1 MSNTQSSRSQG
12 NAQSVHPVSHWAQ
25 IGESTFVAGMW
36 LLYQVHRFLGRWPF
50 LLCLYPVIGYY
61 WLTRPLARR
70 SSLQYLQR
78 MQQAHGLWSRQPSWS
93 HSQKHFRIFAQVI
106 LDKLL
111 ALTGR
116 YRTERVRFDGRQPLL
131 DLLAQKQGAILVT
144 AHIGCIELCQ
154 AIAKQRSNLRL
165 NILVHT
171 KHAEQFN
178 RLLQRLSPDSGVRL
192 LQVTDF
198 SAATAMMLAEC
209 VERGEFIAIAGDRVP
224 VHDSKTTRAQF
235 LGHEAAFPCG
245 PYVLAALLKCPLYF
259 MGCVH
264 EGNSYA
270 VEFVP
275 IALQVELPRAHRR
288 EALSAYA
295 QQYACLVEQLLV
307 KAPYDWFNF
316 FPFWDQ
322 GVPSSLSASA
332 APVAASQPPS
342 SR

>member
-1 MSNTQSSRSQG
+1 MSTVPPRSTHSTSSCSGGRST
-12 NAQSVHPVSHWAQ
+12 HWAQ
-25 IGESTFVAGMW
+25 IGESTFVFGMW
-36 LLYQVHRFLGRWPF
+36 WLYHLHRVLGRWPF
-50 LLCLYPVIGYY
+50 LLCLYPVVAYY
-61 WLTRPLARR
+61 WLMRPLARR
-70 SSLQYLQR
+70 ASLQYLQR
-78 MQQAHGLWSRQPSWS
+78 LQQAHGVWPHMPGWW
-93 HSQKHFRIFAQVI
+93 HSQKHFRMFAQVI

-131 DLLAQKQGAILVT
+131 ELLEHGQGAIIVT
-144 AHIGCIELCQ
+144 AHMGCIELCQ
-154 AIAKQRSNLRL
+154 AIAKQRPNLRL

-178 RLLQRLSPDSGVRL
+178 RLLQRLAPHSGVRL
-192 LQVTDF
+192 LQVSDF
-198 SAATAMMLAEC
+198 SAATAMLLAER
-209 VERGEFIAIAGDRVP
+209 VARGEFIAIAGDRVP

-235 LGHEAAFPCG
+235 LGHEASFPCG

-264 EGNSYA
+264 EGTGYA

-275 IALQVELPRAHRR
+275 IATQVELPRAQRN
-288 EALSAYA
+288 EALAAYA
-295 QQYACLVEQLLV
+295 QQYALHLERLLL

-322 GVPSSLSASA
+322 GAPAALRSRSSS
-332 APVAASQPPS
+332 
-342 SR
+342 

>member
-1 MSNTQSSRSQG
+1 MSTAQHG
-12 NAQSVHPVSHWAQ
+12 NPQAHCSTPPTHWAQ

-36 LLYQVHRFLGRWPF
+36 LLYHLHRLLGRWPF
-50 LLCLYPVIGYY
+50 LLCLYPVVAYY
-61 WLTRPLARR
+61 WIARPLARR

-78 MQQAHGLWSRQPSWS
+78 MQQAHGLWARMPGWRQ
-93 HSQKHFRIFAQVI
+93 SQKHFRMFAQVI

-131 DLLAQKQGAILVT
+131 ELLERGQGAIIVT
-144 AHIGCIELCQ
+144 AHMGCIELCQ
-154 AIAKQRSNLRL
+154 AIAKQRPNLRL

-178 RLLQRLSPDSGVRL
+178 RLLQRLAPDSGVRL
-192 LQVTDF
+192 LQVSDF
-198 SAATAMMLAEC
+198 SAATAILLAERVAC
-209 VERGEFIAIAGDRVP
+209 GEFIAIAGDRVP

-264 EGNSYA
+264 EGRGYA

-275 IALQVELPRAHRR
+275 IATQVQLPRARR
-288 EALSAYA
+288 NEALAEYA
-295 QQYACLVEQLLV
+295 QLYALQLERLLCQ
-307 KAPYDWFNF
+307 APYDWFNF
-316 FPFWDQ
+316 FPFWEQ
-322 GVPSSLSASA
+322 G
-332 APVAASQPPS
+332 APVAAQPPS
-342 SR
+342 AS

>member
-1 MSNTQSSRSQG
+1 M
-12 NAQSVHPVSHWAQ
+12 
-25 IGESTFVAGMW
+25 AGMW
-36 LLYQVHRFLGRWPF
+36 LLYHLHRLLGRWPF
-50 LLCLYPVIGYY
+50 LLCLYPVVAYY

-78 MQQAHGLWSRQPSWS
+78 MQQAHGLWARMPGWW
-93 HSQKHFRIFAQVI
+93 HSQKHFRMFAQVI

-116 YRTERVRFDGRQPLL
+116 YRTERVRFNGDQPLL
-131 DLLAQKQGAILVT
+131 ELLEHGQGAVIVT
-144 AHIGCIELCQ
+144 AHMGCIELCQ
-154 AIAKQRSNLRL
+154 AMARLQPNLRL

-178 RLLQRLSPDSGVRL
+178 RLLQRLAPDTGVRL
-192 LQVTDF
+192 LQVADF
-198 SAATAMMLAEC
+198 SAATAMMLAERVAC
-209 VERGEFIAIAGDRVP
+209 GEFIAIAGDRVP

-264 EGNSYA
+264 QGRGYA

-275 IALQVELPRAHRR
+275 IATQVQLPRARR
-288 EALSAYA
+288 NEVLAEYAQLYA
-295 QQYACLVEQLLV
+295 QQLERLLCQ
-307 KAPYDWFNF
+307 APYDWFNF
-316 FPFWDQ
+316 FPFWEQ
-322 GVPSSLSASA
+322 GGPA
-332 APVAASQPPS
+332 AMQPPS
-342 SR
+342 ASCAS